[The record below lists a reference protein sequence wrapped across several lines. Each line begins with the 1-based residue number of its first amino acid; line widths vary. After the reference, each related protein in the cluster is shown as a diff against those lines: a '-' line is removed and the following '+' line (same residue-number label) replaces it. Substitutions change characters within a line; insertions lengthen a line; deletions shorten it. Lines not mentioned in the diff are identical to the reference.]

1 MSFGRSGR
9 LIGTAFLVAGL
20 CIAAQAATINKTN
33 NSTNL
38 NLGSSWVGGT
48 APGSNDI
55 AQWSNTV
62 TSANTVSL
70 GADLKWAGIKVVNP
84 GGAVSITAGN
94 TLDLGSSGLILSN
107 ATQDLVLSCALN
119 LVSNQSWNV
128 ASGRTVFISNSVSG
142 TALLTNSGTGTVT
155 FNGGS
160 GATYTFGTSGAGN
173 AALAMNAGTV
183 NFQSGTLTLGAN
195 YTGTYN
201 ADASHING
209 NSTFNLSGGT
219 VNCSYY
225 TRLGSGSAGT
235 LSTLNV
241 SGGVLNS
248 TGDILFGQ
256 LASGSGTL
264 TISGGTVNSHY
275 LRMGD
280 SNGTHTVNLDGGTLK
295 TDWIRRNNAT
305 AVFNFNG
312 GLLMVNTNP
321 TSPWFAASV
330 SNVFIKTG
338 GAIIDTAGKNV
349 TIEPNIQ
356 PFSGSNGG
364 LTKMGSGTLSLAGM
378 NTYSGATVISNGTLQ
393 IGTNGVTGALGGGN
407 VINSAALV
415 FNRSDAITVSNTV
428 SGSGSLIQSGAGVT
442 MLAGANAYAGGTI
455 VSNGALIGSATGCFG
470 SGDIKVAAGATLTLT
485 NSASCIGDQARLIL
499 SGSSALNLNFSGA
512 DTVGSLSMDGGT
524 NWLPAGTYTAA
535 ELGGGVTGSGSL
547 IVTTAILPTDNFS
560 GTPGDFLAGSFLNTG
575 GVWSK
580 AQTDSGDGMNGDF
593 IFASGG
599 GVVAS
604 NNSYAN
610 IFTAFDASRYAKTFT
625 NGYVLSL
632 TFTANGYTDGDL
644 FMGLAETI
652 DKGYFQNVNT
662 NDLIRFIYNVGGTK
676 AGTFTWSVRDES
688 ILLNNDSSTNVVTPP
703 AVNPT
708 DVVRLSITVYPKFGL
723 IFGEAT
729 NVTQNYLISKSRIGV
744 NTPGL
749 TNTLYAGMGWINIV
763 TNSGSPAVI
772 SSFAI
777 TTAPDLT
784 VAKPI
789 LMPTNRPPVMTGFAF
804 DDMTNGVANTNF
816 AYILSEHASVDIM
829 HAVGPKSYD
838 TVRATYP
845 DKIMIKQ
852 MAWGG
857 TAGIPLENVWPGHC
871 LMKAGTK
878 LTNDCAATTND
889 TVLYMQDYTRIA
901 ASQAGINNHTN
912 KNDADGYALMYA
924 LDANGRPDWTRAEH
938 VKLVSLNTT
947 NGSITVSRAQ
957 YGTSPQAFTNGQAAI
972 ARHMMFWSPAQ
983 WEVNLSLESP
993 RGGPFNMT
1001 AAEWFA
1007 LQVAQSIYEA
1017 EADGVEMDVGRWMWG
1032 YPANNPMDC
1041 DNDLVADHGYIDG
1054 VNSFGLGGQVL
1065 QRQLRVLLGPNRIV
1079 QTDGND
1085 ALFGQRG
1092 WKYMNGVQ
1100 LESFPTGGY
1109 DIYSE
1114 RFRHFRQW
1122 VSSVEARPVFS
1133 YPFTKTPTTLFGH
1146 VLDTDGSTVDW
1157 RFRVGFAAALLTDM
1171 PHPFASVTDITFDPA
1186 NPDYNDPNMKE
1197 DKGFYKWDEYVGGD
1211 LNDWHW
1217 LGAAQGPAIQFSNNV
1232 SSTNLLASTV
1242 WQWKTESNFISSC
1255 SISAGEYSAAIT
1267 AIPSNTLPWIDK
1279 AYYPNSQVPQALW
1292 FGTRLEIT
1300 SGVPVLV
1307 TNQEYTLEF
1316 EAKGND
1322 SWTVHGDVFDR
1333 VPRSLTI
1340 DGISSNGFH
1349 KPASVFLGPEWTL
1362 YRFTII
1368 ADSNTPPPLVFGV
1381 SEQIGDAAIR
1391 NIRLYQ
1397 GGSER
1402 WMREFKNGRL
1412 YLNMTRT
1419 PWTVNVGTGVVQRL
1433 RGTQIPAQNNGVGE
1447 NGMLTVPVWDAVLL
1461 RTWTVDAWKSEYFTS
1476 NQLTNAAISGDSA
1489 DPDSDGFSNYQEYL
1503 AGTNPTNAQSRFVF
1517 SNGVDR
1523 TKVNWSSVSGRVYE
1537 VYWTSNLLSSFTP
1550 LQTNIVW
1557 PQSVYTNAAPG
1568 GTGSGFYKMKVR
1580 RP

>member
-1 MSFGRSGR
+1 MKDNRQQGFGRSMR
-9 LIGTAFLVAGL
+9 LIAAALLVACL
-20 CIAAQAATINKTN
+20 CIAAQAATVSKSN
-33 NSTNL
+33 NTTAL
-38 NLGSSWVGGT
+38 NLGSSWVGG
-48 APGSNDI
+48 AVPGSNDV
-55 AQWSNTV
+55 AQWSTTV
-62 TSANTVSL
+62 TGANTVNL

-84 GGAVSITAGN
+84 GGAVTLNAGN
-94 TLDLGSSGLILSN
+94 TLDLGSSGIDLSS
-107 ATQDLVLSCALN
+107 ATRDLTLNCALN
-119 LVSNQSWNV
+119 LRTNQTWNV
-128 ASGRTVFISNSVSG
+128 GAGRTVFISNSVSG
-142 TALLTNSGTGTVT
+142 AALLI
-155 FNGGS
+155 
-160 GATYTFGTSGAGN
+160 
-173 AALAMNAGTV
+173 
-183 NFQSGTLTLGAN
+183 Q
-195 YTGTYN
+195 
-201 ADASHING
+201 
-209 NSTFNLSGGT
+209 
-219 VNCSYY
+219 
-225 TRLGSGSAGT
+225 
-235 LSTLNV
+235 
-241 SGGVLNS
+241 
-248 TGDILFGQ
+248 
-256 LASGSGTL
+256 SGSGTL
-264 TISGGTVNSHY
+264 T
-275 LRMGD
+275 
-280 SNGTHTVNLDGGTLK
+280 
-295 TDWIRRNNAT
+295 
-305 AVFNFNG
+305 
-312 GLLMVNTNP
+312 
-321 TSPWFAASV
+321 FA
-330 SNVFIKTG
+330 
-338 GAIIDTAGKNV
+338 
-349 TIEPNIQ
+349 
-356 PFSGSNGG
+356 GS
-364 LTKMGSGTLSLAGM
+364 
-378 NTYSGATVISNGTLQ
+378 NTYS
-393 IGTNGVTGALGGGN
+393 
-407 VINSAALV
+407 
-415 FNRSDAITVSNTV
+415 
-428 SGSGSLIQSGAGVT
+428 
-442 MLAGANAYAGGTI
+442 GGTI
-455 VSNGALIGSATGCFG
+455 VSNGALIGRASGCLG

-485 NSASCIGDQARLIL
+485 NSANCIGDQARLIL

-512 DTVGSLSMDGGT
+512 DNVGSLSMDGGT

-535 ELGGGVTGSGSL
+535 ELGGGVTGSGGL
-547 IVTTAILPTDNFS
+547 TVTAAILPNDNFS
-560 GTPGDFLAGSFLNTG
+560 GTPGDSLAGSFLNTG

-580 AQTDSGDGMNGDF
+580 AQTDSGVGMNGDF
-593 IFASGG
+593 VFSGGG

-604 NNSYAN
+604 NNAYAN

-652 DKGYFQNVNT
+652 DKGYFQNVKT

-676 AGTFTWSVRDES
+676 AGTFAWSVCDES
-688 ILLNNDSSTNVVTPP
+688 ILLDSSDSVRAGAQTINP
-703 AVNPT
+703 A

-763 TNSGSPAVI
+763 TNSAVPAVI
-772 SSFAI
+772 SSFAV

-804 DDMTNGVANTNF
+804 EDMTNGVANTNF
-816 AYILSEHASVDIM
+816 AYILSEHAPVDIM
-829 HAVGPKSYD
+829 HAVRENVYD

-857 TAGIPLENVWPGHC
+857 TAGISLENIWPGHC
-871 LMKAGTK
+871 LMKAGTR
-878 LTNDCAATTND
+878 LTADVAATTND
-889 TVLYMQDYTRIA
+889 TILYMQDYTRIA
-901 ASQAGINNHTN
+901 ASQAVINNHTN
-912 KNDADGYALMYA
+912 KGDADGFVLLYA
-924 LDANGRPDWTRAEH
+924 LDANGRPDWSRAEH
-938 VKLVSLNTT
+938 VKLMLLT
-947 NGSITVSRAQ
+947 NGGIQVARAQ

-972 ARHMMFWSPAQ
+972 ARHMMFWSPSQ

-993 RGGPFNMT
+993 CGGPFNMT

-1007 LQVAQSIYEA
+1007 LQVAQNIYES

-1054 VNSFGLGGQVL
+1054 VNSFGLGGQIL

-1109 DIYSE
+1109 DVYSE

-1122 VSSVEARPVFS
+1122 VSSVEARPAFS

-1217 LGAAQGPAIQFSNNV
+1217 LGAPLGPAIQITNNV

-1242 WQWKTESNFISSC
+1242 WQWKTESNFVSSC
-1255 SISAGEYSAAIT
+1255 SVSSGEYSAAIT

-1292 FGTRLEIT
+1292 FGVRLEIT

-1322 SWTVHGDVFDR
+1322 SWTVHGEVFDR

-1340 DGISSNGFH
+1340 DGVSSNGFH
-1349 KPASVFLGPEWTL
+1349 KPASVFLTPDWTL

-1368 ADSNTPPPLVFGV
+1368 ADSNMPPPLVFGV
-1381 SEQIGDAAIR
+1381 SEQIGNASIR

-1433 RGTQIPAQNNGVGE
+1433 RGTQIPELNNGVGE
-1447 NGMLTVPVWDAVLL
+1447 NGMLTIPVWDAVLL
-1461 RTWTVDAWKSEYFTS
+1461 RTWTVDAWKSAYFTS
-1476 NQLTNAAISGDSA
+1476 NQLTNAAISGDTA
-1489 DPDSDGFSNYQEYL
+1489 DPDSDGLSNYQEYI

-1517 SNGVDR
+1517 SNSVDR
-1523 TKVNWSSVSGRVYE
+1523 TRVNWSSVSGRVYE

-1557 PQSVYTNAAPG
+1557 PQSVYTNAAQG
-1568 GTGSGFYKMKVR
+1568 GTGFYKMKVR